1 MYQLRL
7 KAEVID
13 DYRQMDIV
21 DVPTV
26 ELCTSTVDEKYNIDT
41 IYSPVILDL
50 FSALSFKKKLKKFQ
64 DNQLN
69 IKHGANAK

>member
-50 FSALSFKKKLKKFQ
+50 FSVLNFQKNSKSFKT
-64 DNQLN
+64 
-69 IKHGANAK
+69 IS

>member
-50 FSALSFKKKLKKFQ
+50 FSVLNFKKKLKKIQ
-64 DNQLN
+64 DDQLN
-69 IKHGANAK
+69 INHGASAK